1 MNEKLYFKQRRYLA
15 RLTTL
20 VATLLMSLLT
30 VSAQTL
36 TVKGVIIDETG
47 EIIIG
52 ANVIISG
59 TTNGTVSDIDGNFS
73 LDGVPAGSTLDFSY
87 IGMISQSIPA
97 TAQTMTVVMNTDAV
111 IAEEVVVIGYGT
123 QKKSVVTA
131 AIGSV
136 DVENLNKVI
145 PTRIDNALQGQ
156 VAGVTVTSN
165 SGQPG
170 DSSRVRI
177 RGIGTINDSDP
188 LYIVDGMPI
197 DGGIDYLN
205 IADIASVEVL
215 KDAASGAVY
224 GARAANGVILVT
236 TKSGTAGKTVVNYN
250 FMYGVQNP
258 WSTRDVLN
266 AEEYQTLRNEML
278 VNSGLEPIYDDPSS
292 AGEGTDWQEELFY
305 KNAPMQSHQLSISG
319 GSAKST
325 YFASAGYFKQ
335 DGIIGG
341 DYDRSN
347 YERINLRLNNN
358 YEVFDFSS
366 KRDYLNKMTFTSN
379 IAYTR
384 AISTGITTNS
394 EYGSV
399 LGSAVMLS
407 PDVQVYAVDQEETL
421 KQYPNAI
428 TDSSGRVYTVVG
440 DDYNE
445 ITNPLAQLELPGE
458 VGNSD
463 KFVSSFAAELQV
475 WDNIKFKS
483 SFSTDLAF
491 WGSDGWLPAYYLGKS
506 NYKDESEVWSS
517 MNRSLTWQVE
527 NVISYNKTFGDH
539 SVSAILGQ
547 SAKKS
552 QSRYLWGKNISLQEE
567 NGDMANL
574 DFAVG
579 GKDDQESAGALG
591 SASTMSSLFTRIDY
605 NYKERY
611 MAQVTVRRDGSSN
624 FGPNN
629 KYATFPSAS
638 VGWNVT
644 NEEFAS
650 ALPSWI
656 YNLKLRASWGVN
668 GNSNIEAF
676 RYTTLVNSNNNYI
689 FGTGDYET
697 MENGAK
703 PNGLENPSLKWEE
716 STQTDIG
723 IDLSMFKGALTFTTD
738 WYKKRTDG
746 MLMEVPIPA
755 YTGDSSPIGNVG
767 VMTNSGVEFDV
778 NYRFTVKDV
787 RFSVGANAAYLV
799 NVLNDLG
806 NTEGYVNYDSVQG
819 IGTITRAEN
828 GESFPFFY
836 GKKTDGIF
844 QNWDEVNSYVNDDGD
859 LIQPNAQPGDVRF
872 VDMDG
877 DGDIDDDDRTN
888 IGKGTPDWTY
898 GITASV
904 EYKNFDFNLFFQG
917 VAGVQIY
924 DASFRNDLTAA
935 NMPSYM
941 LDRWC
946 GEGTS
951 NTIPRLSESD
961 ENGNWLSSDLYVKN
975 GAYLRLK
982 SIQLGYTLPQKISQ
996 KAFIN
1001 NLRVYLS
1008 AENLLTFTEYDGFDP
1023 EIASGGTSL
1032 GVDRGT
1038 YPQSKTF
1045 MIGANITF

>member
-1 MNEKLYFKQRRYLA
+1 MNCKLFFMQRDFLSRLA
-15 RLTTL
+15 TL
-20 VATLLMSLLT
+20 VAILLVSIVSLN
-30 VSAQTL
+30 AQTL
-36 TVKGVIIDETG
+36 TVTGVVVDESG
-47 EIIIG
+47 EGVIG
-52 ANVIISG
+52 ANVIITG
-59 TTNGTVSDIDGNFS
+59 TTNGTVTDIDGNFI
-73 LDGVPAGSTLDFSY
+73 LEGVPAGAELDISY
-87 IGMISQSIPA
+87 IGMVSQSIVA
-97 TAQTMTVVMNTDAV
+97 TAKAINIVLVADAV
-111 IAEEVVVIGYGT
+111 MADEVIVIGYGT

-131 AIGSV
+131 AISSV
-136 DVENLNKVI
+136 DVDNLNKVI
-145 PTRIDNALQGQ
+145 PTRIDNALKGQ

-170 DSSRVRI
+170 DSSQVRI
-177 RGIGTINDSDP
+177 RGVGTINDSDP

-205 IADIASVEVL
+205 IADIESVEVL

-236 TKSGTAGKTVVNYN
+236 TKGGTAGKTIVNYN
-250 FMYGVQNP
+250 FMYGIQNP

-266 AEEYQTLRNEML
+266 AEEYQTLRNEMR
-278 VNSGLEPIYDDPSS
+278 VNSGLTPLYSNPSS

-305 KNAPMQSHQLSISG
+305 DNAPTQSHQLSVSG
-319 GSAKST
+319 GSEKST

-347 YERINLRLNNN
+347 YERINLRFNNN
-358 YEVFDFSS
+358 YELFDFSS
-366 KRDYLNKMTFTSN
+366 KRDYLNKMTFTTN

-384 AISTGITTNS
+384 TISTGITTNS
-394 EYGSV
+394 EYGSP

-407 PDVQVYAVDQEETL
+407 PDLSVYATDPDATL
-421 KQYPNAI
+421 ALYPNAI
-428 TDSSGRVYTVVG
+428 TNSEGRVYTIAG

-445 ITNPLAQLELPGE
+445 ITNPIAQLELPGE
-458 VGNSD
+458 VGQSD
-463 KFVSSFAAELQV
+463 KFVSSFAAELQI

-483 SFSTDLAF
+483 SFSSDLAF

-517 MNRSLTWQVE
+517 MNRSFTWQIE

-547 SAKKS
+547 SAKKG

-567 NGDMANL
+567 NGNMANL

-579 GKDDQESAGALG
+579 GKEDQESAGALG
-591 SASTMSSLFTRIDY
+591 SAETMSSLFTRIDY

-629 KYATFPSAS
+629 KYAAFPSAS
-638 VGWNVT
+638 IGWNVT

-676 RYTTLVNSNNNYI
+676 RYTTLVNSGNNYT

-697 MENGAK
+697 IDNGAK

-723 IDLSMFKGALTFTTD
+723 VDLSMFKGAVTFTAD

-746 MLMEVPIPA
+746 MLMTVPVPA
-755 YTGDSSPIGNVG
+755 YTGDSAPIGNVG

-778 NYRFTVKDV
+778 KYK
-787 RFSVGANAAYLV
+787 FSVSDVHFSLGANASYLV

-819 IGTITRAEN
+819 IGTVTRAEN

-844 QNWDEVNSYVNDDGD
+844 QNWEEVYSYVNGDGD

-877 DGDIDDDDRTN
+877 DGNIDDEDRTN
-888 IGKGTPDWTY
+888 LGKGTPDWTY
-898 GITASV
+898 GFTASV

-924 DASFRNDLTAA
+924 DASFRNDLTAS

-951 NTIPRLSESD
+951 DTIPRLSESD

-996 KAFIN
+996 KAFISN
-1001 NLRVYLS
+1001 IRLYIA

-1038 YPQSKTF
+1038 YPQSKTY
-1045 MIGANITF
+1045 MVGANITF